1 MSIPTDMLAQ
11 AEAVGQQQQ
20 MMLDQT
26 MIVPEGKFSKGALN
40 RLVKQLNVVLE
51 MFDQSYPE
59 FNEDITVF
67 PPEFVTSLEMV
78 MTAANDA
85 GVDFDLDFEE
95 IKDDRDLA
103 MVAGKLS
110 KLAKDKTFK
119 RFLESN
125 SLRPEEAEEETV
137 VEEETVEMPSD
148 MDEMFARRM

>member
-1 MSIPTDMLAQ
+1 
-11 AEAVGQQQQ
+11 
-20 MMLDQT
+20 
-26 MIVPEGKFSKGALN
+26 
-40 RLVKQLNVVLE
+40 
-51 MFDQSYPE
+51 
-59 FNEDITVF
+59 
-67 PPEFVTSLEMV
+67 

-125 SLRPEEAEEETV
+125 SLRPEETEEETV
-137 VEEETVEMPSD
+137 VEEETVEMPAD